1 MKTLFA
7 LLGLALL
14 AVSTLIASTPL
25 FANPIITDSSA
36 SPVLA
41 VATTLTP
48 NADAF
53 VNSTSPSTNYGA
65 ATQLRVDGS
74 PVTNSYLRFSISG
87 LTGTFS
93 KVTLR
98 MYANSSIST
107 GYTVRAVANTTWT
120 ESTITYGNA
129 PAMGTAIGTSAAV
142 STGTWTQVD
151 VTKYVTGNGTYTLG
165 LTSSNATA
173 LSLASRES
181 TYAPQLVITSA
192 TPKPS
197 PTPTKTAAPPTATAT
212 RVPPTATA
220 TATSVPPTATA
231 TATSVP
237 PTATATATAVPPTA
251 TPTNIPSPTATPTGG
266 NYQPTAPIRAAF
278 FYPWFPQAWTQLGIY
293 PYTNYHP
300 TWGYYSSTNDAIIDQ
315 QITLA
320 AQTHLDAFISSW
332 WGQGHHTDTA
342 LQYILGRSERA
353 GSPNPNLR
361 WAIYYELESGG
372 DPSSTTILNDL
383 QYLAGK
389 VFNQPAY
396 LRVNGKPVVFVYAG
410 ANDACGMADRWVAAK
425 NAFGGNVYLVLK
437 VFAGYL
443 TCASQPDSWHQYSP
457 AVAYDQQGKFSAVA
471 SPGFWLV
478 NNAVRLPRDP
488 TRFETDVQKVVASG
502 AFWQLITTWSEWGEG
517 TAIEPA
523 TEWGTSYLD
532 ILTRNFPAR

>member
-1 MKTLFA
+1 MKQLLA
-7 LLGLALL
+7 LLVLALL
-14 AVSTLIASTPL
+14 ATSSLIASTPL
-25 FANPIITDSSA
+25 FANPIIGDSPA
-36 SPVLA
+36 SPILA
-41 VATTLTP
+41 TATTLTP

-53 VNSTSPSTNYGA
+53 VNSTYPSTNYGSS
-65 ATQLRVDGS
+65 TQLRVDGS
-74 PVTNSYLRFSISG
+74 PITNSYLRFSVSG

-98 MYANSSIST
+98 LYANSSIST
-107 GYTVRAVANTTWT
+107 GYTVHAVTNTTWS
-120 ESTITYGNA
+120 ENTITYSNA
-129 PAMGTAIGTSAAV
+129 PTMGAAIGTSSAV
-142 STGTWTQVD
+142 SAGTWTQVD
-151 VTKYVTGNGTYTLG
+151 VTAYITGNGTYTLE

-181 TYAPQLVITSA
+181 AHAPQLTVTTATASPAPTKTA

-197 PTPTKTAAPPTATAT
+197 STPTKTA
-212 RVPPTATA
+212 VPPTATA
-220 TATSVPPTATA
+220 TATKIPPTATA
-231 TATSVP
+231 TQIP
-237 PTATATATAVPPTA
+237 PTATSIPPTA
-251 TPTNIPSPTATPTGG
+251 TPTNTPSPTATPAGT

-278 FYPWFPQAWTQLGIY
+278 FYPWFPEAWTQLGIF

-300 TWGYYSSTNDAIIDQ
+300 TWGYYSSTDDTIIDK

-320 AQTHLDAFISSW
+320 GQTHLDAFISSW

-342 LQYILGRSERA
+342 LQYILSRAERA

-361 WAIYYELESGG
+361 FAIYYELESGG

-396 LRVNGKPVVFVYAG
+396 LRVNDKPVVFVYAG
-410 ANDACGMADRWVAAK
+410 TNDACGMADRWVAAK
-425 NAFGGNVYLVLK
+425 NAFGGNVYIVLK
-437 VFAGYL
+437 VFPGYL
-443 TCASQPDSWHQYSP
+443 NCASQPDSWHQYSP
-457 AVAYDQQGKFSAVA
+457 AVDYDQQGKFSAVA

-478 NNAVRLPRDP
+478 NNAVRLTRDP
-488 TRFETDVQKVVASG
+488 ARFDTDVQKVVASG

-523 TEWGTSYLD
+523 TEWGTTYLD
-532 ILTRNFPAR
+532 ILTKDFPAR